1 MPPRKKKP
9 TGPTPVDAIT
19 HGDKRT
25 NIPTADA
32 HDLVT
37 PEHEKTE
44 TVVYPRD
51 LRAPMLVWQGKE
63 ALDETDL
70 EVHAPPVYI
79 QEQIQPRVLVEHL
92 SMPARSGEPDPA
104 LTLFESFDGLMG
116 LAPGESNQPEAT
128 WTTTIRLDANQEENR
143 VG

>member
-25 NIPTADA
+25 NILTADA

-70 EVHAPPVYI
+70 EADAPPVYI
-79 QEQIQPRVLVEHL
+79 QEKIDPRVLVEHPRL
-92 SMPARSGEPDPA
+92 TARNGAP
-104 LTLFESFDGLMG
+104 ES
-116 LAPGESNQPEAT
+116 S
-128 WTTTIRLDANQEENR
+128 EERR
-143 VG
+143 VGKECGSTCRPSWSTSQ

>member
-70 EVHAPPVYI
+70 EADAPPVYI
-79 QEQIQPRVLVEHL
+79 QEKIDPR
-92 SMPARSGEPDPA
+92 S
-104 LTLFESFDGLMG
+104 
-116 LAPGESNQPEAT
+116 
-128 WTTTIRLDANQEENR
+128 EERR
-143 VG
+143 VGKECVSTCRSRWSPYP

>member
-51 LRAPMLVWQGKE
+51 LRAPMLLWQGQE
-63 ALDETDL
+63 SLDETAL
-70 EVHAPPVYI
+70 EADAPPVYI
-79 QEQIQPRVLVEHL
+79 QEKIAPRGLVEHL
-92 SMPARSGEPDPA
+92 RLPARRGEPEPE
-104 LTLFESFDGLMG
+104 TPLFVSFDG
-116 LAPGESNQPEAT
+116 ERT
-128 WTTTIRLDANQEENR
+128 KD
-143 VG
+143 VGGKKV

>member
-51 LRAPMLVWQGKE
+51 LRTPMLVWQGKE
-63 ALDETDL
+63 ALDESDL
-70 EVHAPPVYI
+70 EADAPPIYI
-79 QEQIQPRVLVEHL
+79 QEKIDPRVLVENL
-92 SMPARSGEPDPA
+92 RRTSRANEPEPE
-104 LTLFESFDGLMG
+104 LTLFDSFDGLEG
-116 LAPGESNQPEAT
+116 LHLVQFYHDAANWSN
-128 WTTTIRLDANQEENR
+128 RLIKTADAREGTS
-143 VG
+143 V

>member
-51 LRAPMLVWQGKE
+51 LRAPMLVWQGKA

-70 EVHAPPVYI
+70 EADAPPVYI
-79 QEQIQPRVLVEHL
+79 QEKIEPPVPVAQTARRQGRERGGRDGVIQGGGVL
-92 SMPARSGEPDPA
+92 
-104 LTLFESFDGLMG
+104 
-116 LAPGESNQPEAT
+116 
-128 WTTTIRLDANQEENR
+128 
-143 VG
+143 

>member
-25 NIPTADA
+25 NILTADA

-70 EVHAPPVYI
+70 EADAPPVYI
-79 QEQIQPRVLVEHL
+79 QEKIDPRVLVRSEEHTSEL
-92 SMPARSGEPDPA
+92 QS
-104 LTLFESFDGLMG
+104 LMRISYAVFC
-116 LAPGESNQPEAT
+116 LKKKNKNPSNIHKIKET
-128 WTTTIRLDANQEENR
+128 DHTHI
-143 VG
+143 